1 MIKIETRRGIIT
13 EKTKPVIRN
22 EVEALPDGIHI
33 VNIYTVGSAI
43 SEATKIAE
51 WFNGIPVDFNDIA
64 FLQKQMNAL
73 SFYCFEYVKELGIA
87 SAEKR
92 AAQTR
97 HAVEFVKSKLAFKA
111 QGQTATD
118 ARENAKVEIEDLM
131 MNEAIAEAQH
141 EVVAAQLRALNG
153 ILTAMTMHLSM
164 LKKEGDWYKMGNN
177 ADFPNQVET
186 T

>member
-1 MIKIETRRGIIT
+1 MIKIETKRGQIT
-13 EKTKPVIRN
+13 EATKPVIRN

-43 SEATKIAE
+43 SEASKIAE
-51 WFNGIPVDFNDIA
+51 WFNGIPVDFNDIS

-73 SFYCFEYVKELGIA
+73 AFYCFEYTKELGIA
-87 SAEKR
+87 SLEKR
-92 AAQTR
+92 SAQTR
-97 HAVEFVKSKLAFKA
+97 HAIDFVKSKLSFKA
-111 QGQTATD
+111 AGESPTD
-118 ARENAKVEIEDLM
+118 AREKAKAASGDLM

-177 ADFPNQVET
+177 ADFPT
-186 T
+186 K